1 MTIIVELPR
10 IKEALAGLDPVAA
23 IADGFVAYSEGRV
36 VVPPVGELIFRDP
49 PGDAHIK
56 YGFIEGDDIYV
67 VKIASGFYQ
76 NAARGLAT
84 NSGLMLMF
92 SQKTG
97 ALDCILLDEGHLT
110 NVRTAAAGAVAA
122 KLLAPSKVERIGVF
136 GTGAQGRMQLEY
148 TAPLVGCRDVV
159 AWGRSASALAA
170 YKETMG
176 ALGFAVETTQDAS
189 VLAAA
194 CNLIITATPATSPL
208 LWGDDVRPGTHI
220 NAVGSDTP
228 EKNELDPA
236 ILGRAD
242 VVVADSI
249 SQCLE
254 RGEIYHAIGAG
265 ALTRDRLVE
274 LGKVIAD
281 PSLGRTSDDQITVAD
296 LTGVAVQDIQIS
308 KAVYAALGAS
318 STTRQQAEDE

>member
-1 MTIIVELPR
+1 MTMIVELPR
-10 IKEALAGLDPVAA
+10 IEEALKGLDPIAA
-23 IADGFVAYSEGRV
+23 IEDGFVAYSQGRV

-56 YGFIEGDDIYV
+56 YGFIEGDDFYV

-76 NAARGLAT
+76 NAARGLPP

-92 SQKTG
+92 RQKTG
-97 ALDCILLDEGHLT
+97 ELECILLDEGHLT

-122 KLLAPSKVERIGVF
+122 KALAPSKVERIGIF

-148 TAPLVGCRDVV
+148 TAPLVGCREVV
-159 AWGRSASALAA
+159 VWGRSENALAA
-170 YKETMG
+170 YKDSMG
-176 ALGFAVETTQDAS
+176 VLGFGVETTRDAGA
-189 VLAAA
+189 VAAA

-208 LWGDDVRPGTHI
+208 LRDADVQPGTHI
-220 NAVGSDTP
+220 TAVGSDTP
-228 EKNELDPA
+228 EKRELDPA
-236 ILGRAD
+236 ILARAD

-254 RGEIYHAIGAG
+254 RGEIFHAIEAG
-265 ALTRDRLVE
+265 VLARDRLVE
-274 LGKVIAD
+274 LGSVIAD
-281 PSLGRTSDDQITVAD
+281 PSLGRTSDDQITIAD

-308 KAVYAALGAS
+308 KAVYRALEA
-318 STTRQQAEDE
+318 